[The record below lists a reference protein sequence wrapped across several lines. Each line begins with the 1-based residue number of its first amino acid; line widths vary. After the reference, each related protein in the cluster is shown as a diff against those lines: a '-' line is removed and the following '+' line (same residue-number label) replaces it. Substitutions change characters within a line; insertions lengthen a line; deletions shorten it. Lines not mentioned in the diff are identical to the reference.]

1 MVAGFVAGY
10 MKSHDYRVALNMG
23 TAAGSA
29 TAFSD
34 DLATGELINSIFET
48 L

>member
-1 MVAGFVAGY
+1 
-10 MKSHDYRVALNMG
+10 MKTGDYRTALNLG

-34 DLATGELINSIFET
+34 DLATGELINDIYET

>member
-1 MVAGFVAGY
+1 
-10 MKSHDYRVALNMG
+10 MKTQDYRVALNMG

>member
-1 MVAGFVAGY
+1 
-10 MKSHDYRVALNMG
+10 MG

-34 DLATGELINSIFET
+34 DLATRELILDIFET